1 MYQALA
7 RRLRFLNFLFR
18 PKHEFKKLESI
29 IGYRFLDPTILN
41 QAFTHRSIDPT
52 PRKNYERLEFLGDAV
67 IDIVISKE
75 LMKEYPAGDEGLL
88 TQKRAAL
95 VQKSFLANMGSLLN
109 LLDFLTIDPTVNLEI
124 DKIADRQNANC
135 YEALVGAIFLDNGI
149 DPCRIFIID
158 TVWRHREEA
167 WKSTNYKGRLIEY
180 CHSLSIGNPRFQIT
194 SVTGPEHQKMFEVH
208 VKIGEETYPPGLG
221 SNKKTAEQSAAQNA
235 LDTLQGNF

>member
-1 MYQALA
+1 MK
-7 RRLRFLNFLFR
+7 FLKNLFA
-18 PKHEFKKLESI
+18 PKHRFKDLESTI
-29 IGYRFLDPTILN
+29 KYKFRDPSILD

-67 IDIVISKE
+67 IDIIISKV

-109 LLDFLTIDPTVNLEI
+109 LLSFLTIDATVNLSI
-124 DKIADRQNANC
+124 DKIAARQNANC
-135 YEALVGAIFLDNGI
+135 YEALAGAIFLDRGI
-149 DPCRIFIID
+149 DPCRKFVLD

-180 CHSLSIGNPRFQIT
+180 CHSKAVGNPRFQIT
-194 SVTGPEHQKMFEVH
+194 SISGPEHQKMFEVN
-208 VKIGEETYPPGLG
+208 VKIGDQTFPPGLG
-221 SNKKTAEQSAAQNA
+221 TNKKTAEQSAAQNA
-235 LDTLQGNF
+235 LDMLQGNYQKLNF